1 MSKRERVSEQS
12 LLDHARTVSRRVAA
26 GAACEITVGGRP
38 LGALPSRRSSR
49 PAQGSSRYAVPHADP
64 VCERLDRVFAEAAR
78 LDPLPLDPLSVDP
91 AQLRRAILDSAEH
104 PHRS

>member
-12 LLDHARTVSRRVAA
+12 LLDHARTVARRVAA
-26 GAACEITVGGRP
+26 GAACEITVGGRDV
-38 LGALPSRRSSR
+38 AVLPSGRDSR
-49 PAQGSSRYAVPHADP
+49 PAQGPSRYAVPHADP
-64 VCERLDRVFAEAAR
+64 IRERLDRVFAEAAG

-91 AQLRRAILDSAEH
+91 ARFRRAIVDSGEH

>member
-12 LLDHARTVSRRVAA
+12 LLDHARAVSRRVAA
-26 GAACEITVGGRP
+26 GAACEITVGGRS
-38 LGALPSRRSSR
+38 LGALPSRRR
-49 PAQGSSRYAVPHADP
+49 PRPVVGPSRYAVSHADP
-64 VCERLDRVFAEAAR
+64 ACERLDRVLAEAAR

-91 AQLRRAILDSAEH
+91 AQLRRAVLDSVDR